1 MELQLGTHQATPR
14 RAQESDARYNYA
26 TVEHAFMQM
35 FALPETQRV
44 ALRSRIS
51 YFVRLGL
58 VAERPGKGQKIKY
71 HEDGI
76 ITQWYIALI
85 LAHLRIDPELA
96 VRIIKANW
104 GDRPGGKRDD
114 LDAAM
119 RRGDITLADLIPAA
133 RKADRLADH
142 IVVVVDFSGPLTGIP
157 SLSYARASDLELILQ
172 RSVDA
177 HRGLF
182 AIFDLSAR
190 LQEFSKALARGCPDR
205 AGRPDRVRGRRGRP
219 PAKAAPMM
227 VSASDTVDILSN
239 APPFPLG

>member
-1 MELQLGTHQATPR
+1 MP
-14 RAQESDARYNYA
+14 
-26 TVEHAFMQM
+26 
-35 FALPETQRV
+35 
-44 ALRSRIS
+44 SR
-51 YFVRLGL
+51 
-58 VAERPGKGQKIKY
+58 
-71 HEDGI
+71 
-76 ITQWYIALI
+76 IALI

-96 VRIIKANW
+96 VRIVKANW
-104 GDRPGGKRDD
+104 GDRSGGKRDD

-133 RKADRLADH
+133 READRLADH
-142 IVVVVDFSGPLTGIP
+142 IIVVVDFGGPLTGVP
-157 SLSYARASDLELILQ
+157 SLNYARASDLELIRQ
-172 RSVDA
+172 RPVDA

-227 VSASDTVDILSN
+227 VSASDTVDIYSN
-239 APPFPLG
+239 APFPLGYPDRACAPAHGPNGGVADSLDEAKAAFRAAGERRRPRFSVSAPYAGNSR

>member
-1 MELQLGTHQATPR
+1 MEVQLGTHQATPR
-14 RAQESDARYNYA
+14 RAQESNSGYKYG

-35 FALPETQRV
+35 FALPETQRI
-44 ALRSRIS
+44 ALGSRIS
-51 YFVRLGL
+51 YLVRLGL

-71 HEDGI
+71 HEDGV
-76 ITQWYIALI
+76 ITQWYFALI

-157 SLSYARASDLELILQ
+157 SLNYARASDLELIRQ
-172 RSVDA
+172 RSVDT

-190 LQEFSKALARGCPDR
+190 LQEFSKALARGCRDR
-205 AGRPDRVRGRRGRP
+205 AGRPDRVRGRRRGRP
-219 PAKAAPMM
+219 PTKAGPMM
-227 VSASDTVDILSN
+227 VSASNTVDIL
-239 APPFPLG
+239 AP